1 MQQQAVSAPMRLM
14 KKRAHFSV
22 AAVSMSRPALAWP
35 SFSRADLHSAIE
47 QLPAEAEVVFL
58 AELAMA

>member
-1 MQQQAVSAPMRLM
+1 M